1 MTVRR
6 PEGVSVGLSD
16 KLATIGVLEGD
27 VFQGGYLV
35 AAWHRAHADGFQIAA
50 VLPDPAGALPHY
62 STDRRRTGGAPGLA
76 LRNPQTL
83 EQDC

>member
-1 MTVRR
+1 MTVGQ

-35 AAWHRAHADGFQIAA
+35 AAWHREHADGFQIAV
-50 VLPDPAGALPHY
+50 VLPGPAGALPQPFHI
-62 STDRRRTGGAPGLA
+62 TVQTGEGPEA
-76 LRNPQTL
+76 LKAWR
-83 EQDC
+83 